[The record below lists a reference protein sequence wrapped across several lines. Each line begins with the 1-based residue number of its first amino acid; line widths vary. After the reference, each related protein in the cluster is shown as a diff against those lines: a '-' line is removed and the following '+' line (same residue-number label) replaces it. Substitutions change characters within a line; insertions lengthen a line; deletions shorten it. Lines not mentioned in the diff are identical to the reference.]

1 VAERLLVAVA
11 LLIGVTGCY
20 YQDPYKEAAAHAAA
34 TPAMKLERAF
44 LSATLESSGQPGL
57 PTNSFPASHDVF
69 ACAVLSGQG
78 GSEVKFVLLPHEGSG
93 SELAAFYVKVDDS
106 RPLVV
111 QNISPAGS
119 TLGPGKY
126 YLSVVVNGVP
136 SWGLPFTVTSPSV
149 GGPA

>member
-1 VAERLLVAVA
+1 MAERLLVTVA

-20 YQDPYKEAAAHAAA
+20 YQDPYKEAAARAAA

-44 LSATLESSGQPGL
+44 LSAALESSGQPG
-57 PTNSFPASHDVF
+57 PPMESFPAPHDVF

-78 GSEVKFVLLPHEGSG
+78 GAEVKFVLLSHEGSNT
-93 SELAAFYVKVDDS
+93 ELAAFYVKVES
-106 RPLVV
+106 AEPLVV

-119 TLGPGKY
+119 VLGPGTY

-136 SWGLPFTVTSPSV
+136 SWGLPFTVTSSSD
-149 GGPA
+149 GGPE